1 MKHSALLQVL
11 GEDRLISKHND
22 SFQLNEGKTQI
33 FQQRVINELN
43 IRPMSSPMLEDQEF
57 RDPVYSRNGLGTNNT
72 TDMKNDTSK
81 DRTIGLDSKSP
92 WTSNLLSERTRQKVV
107 SAPSSPMRKARGLV
121 LKSPNHKTSFN

>member
-1 MKHSALLQVL
+1 ML
-11 GEDRLISKHND
+11 GEERLIPRHND

-57 RDPVYSRNGLGTNNT
+57 GDPVYSRNGLGTNNT

-121 LKSPNHKTSFN
+121 LKSPNYKTSFN